1 MFKDNG
7 NHLGF
12 FAHELQ
18 DSFNEYP
25 TLVNGKKDAVDN
37 DGNISAQSVESN
49 MLTIVLMKAIKE
61 LNDIVKSQQ
70 VQIDSLK
77 TILDR
82 LTCI

>member
-1 MFKDNG
+1 M
-7 NHLGF
+7 
-12 FAHELQ
+12 A
-18 DSFNEYP
+18 
-25 TLVNGKKDAVDN
+25 LVKKDAVDN